1 MSEFNP
7 KSDLTSVLN
16 RVNALENERKT
27 LQEQNERLER
37 LAQTKREETKTQ
49 IDTMIAKWLEDITNA
64 KKEEAIKKEIDALRN
79 KNATLTQTLNKA
91 EEKKNDYSDGAAPK
105 AKKDEANMLALTQSM
120 ERLRVTE
127 AATAE
132 CIASIQAAIAEYHK
146 KTRPTTTN
154 DTAQ

>member
-1 MSEFNP
+1 MSEFNL

-37 LAQTKREETKTQ
+37 LAQTKHEETKTQ
-49 IDTMIAKWLEDITNA
+49 IDTMIAKWLEDITNV

-79 KNATLTQTLNKA
+79 KNATLTQ
-91 EEKKNDYSDGAAPK
+91 
-105 AKKDEANMLALTQSM
+105 KDEANMLALTQSM

-127 AATAE
+127 AVTAE
-132 CIASIQAAIAEYHK
+132 CIASIQAAIAEFTCVYLVLFTCACLVFFTWWGDAHSK
-146 KTRPTTTN
+146 CPN
-154 DTAQ
+154 SIPSPI